1 MAQTFKL
8 ARLPVRRTVS
18 RSVPTSRNTIVT
30 RFRFHGSRSS
40 FTPEMCKECARPVQD
55 HGAQLEY
62 QPPCGARAARSVYT
76 IRPIPR
82 RATSTE
88 TPTGT
93 TTYSFQPARSP
104 VVFFFVLH
112 TYSRHLPPRQAS
124 HSTRV
129 VSTYLSHS
137 FIHRQDLLG
146 SRRDASLRGFYSGM
160 KEGRCKDRPYLLGNS
175 RAYSGRTLARSGVHY
190 FRRDNSTL
198 RGPMWE
204 LSILFR
210 ISLIYL

>member
-55 HGAQLEY
+55 HGHGAQLEY

-93 TTYSFQPARSP
+93 TNYSFQPAR
-104 VVFFFVLH
+104 VTGRFLLCIAYVLEASSS
-112 TYSRHLPPRQAS
+112 TASLPLHSGCFNLSVPLLYP
-124 HSTRV
+124 STR
-129 VSTYLSHS
+129 S
-137 FIHRQDLLG
+137 
-146 SRRDASLRGFYSGM
+146 SG
-160 KEGRCKDRPYLLGNS
+160 
-175 RAYSGRTLARSGVHY
+175 
-190 FRRDNSTL
+190 
-198 RGPMWE
+198 
-204 LSILFR
+204 
-210 ISLIYL
+210 